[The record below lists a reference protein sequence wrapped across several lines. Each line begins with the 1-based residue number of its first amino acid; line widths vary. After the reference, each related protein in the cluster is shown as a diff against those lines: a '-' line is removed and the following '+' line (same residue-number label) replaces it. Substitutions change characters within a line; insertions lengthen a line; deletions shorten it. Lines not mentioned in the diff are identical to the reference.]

1 MGRARHS
8 LTGLGA
14 FLAVAALAA
23 LGAGL
28 LAAGCSAGGSEAGAA
43 GPGLRFSEI
52 AAPAGFRHRHHKP
65 SLDPKLE
72 NVMTWVSSVGA
83 AVAAGDFDND
93 GRIDLYVTDSHKG
106 EPNHLYR
113 NQGDGTFV
121 DVAAEA
127 GLADVNG
134 EDGVSMDCVWG
145 DVDNDGWEDL
155 YLVRWGRDA
164 LFHNNHDGTFT
175 DVTTDRFRSL
185 GGTPGTGWHNG
196 NAAIFLDYDLDGRL
210 DLYVGNY
217 FADVDL
223 WHLKSTR
230 IMHDD
235 FEHARNGGRNQL
247 FHQEADGTFVEVPL
261 SEGLDDPGWTLA
273 VGSADLD
280 NDGWPDLYC
289 ADDFGP
295 DQVFL
300 NRRDGT
306 FANVSSEA
314 IVPDTKKGMNVD
326 FGDVNGDGW
335 LDVYV
340 TNVTTSAYLQEG
352 NMLWHN
358 NGVGPDGVPT
368 FTDVSLETGTYDGG
382 WGWGAKF
389 FDADDDGDL
398 DLVSANGFITA
409 GPGSY
414 WFDLASWTVT
424 GKDPADTRNWPA
436 IGDRSFSGR
445 ERTRFWRN
453 DGLGTFSEAARDVGL
468 DSVHDGRGVA
478 VLDADDDGDLDLFL
492 ANQGQPPDFYRND
505 GTGGNHWLRVSL
517 LGDPETGTN
526 RDGVGTRVTA
536 VTPGG
541 KRMIRERDGGNGF
554 SGQSDPRL
562 HFGLGA
568 ETRVALLEV
577 RWPDGGLQYFE
588 DVPADQELT
597 VRQDPARY
605 ASRVKIRVG
614 RPEALPRRREGLA
627 APKPEVDPAALDAE
641 LSAVET
647 RLRRGEGGYTLAG
660 LYRRRCVET
669 GRQDRAIA
677 FFRELVEA
685 GPKPRL
691 RVQLATAYI
700 DKIPTCGGI
709 AAVICKGSLARKA
722 LDQLDAVLERDPDS
736 WIGHYCRGVNHLH
749 WPRALRHSRQAA
761 ADLERCV
768 ELRRKAAAR
777 PEDLRVYVGLGDAW
791 AKAGDF
797 DRARR
802 AWRQGLALFPGSE
815 ELAKRLKP
823 DLGSGDDDLLAYVE
837 DQESLERPIDTDLS
851 FMDSPGAMN

>member
-1 MGRARHS
+1 MNRLRHS
-8 LTGLGA
+8 ATALVT
-14 FLAVAALAA
+14 ALAA
-23 LGAGL
+23 ALLVTGL
-28 LAAGCSAGGSEAGAA
+28 WAAGCSGGPVEAGDSPGAGLHFSQVAAAA
-43 GPGLRFSEI
+43 GFH
-52 AAPAGFRHRHHKP
+52 HRHHKP
-65 SLDPKLE
+65 SLDPQLD
-72 NVMTWVSSVGA
+72 NVMAWVSSLGA
-83 AVAAGDFDND
+83 AAAAGDFDDD
-93 GRIDLYVTDSHKG
+93 GRIDLFVTDSRKG
-106 EPNHLYR
+106 EPDHLYHNR
-113 NQGDGTFV
+113 GDGTFV
-121 DVAAEA
+121 DVAAKA

-134 EDGVSMDCVWG
+134 EDGVSMDAVWG
-145 DVDNDGWEDL
+145 DVDNDGWQD
-155 YLVRWGRDA
+155 

-175 DVTTDRFRSL
+175 DVTAERFRSL
-185 GGTPGTGWHNG
+185 DGSPGTGWHNG

-217 FADVDL
+217 FADEDL
-223 WHLKSTR
+223 WHLATTR

-235 FEHARNGGRNQL
+235 FEHSRNGGRNQL
-247 FHQEADGTFVEVPL
+247 FHQEPDGTFVEVPL
-261 SEGLDDPGWTLA
+261 ADGLDDPGWTLA

-306 FANVSSEA
+306 FADVSSEA

-398 DLVSANGFITA
+398 DLVSADGFITA

-414 WFDLASWTVT
+414 WFDLATWTVT

-445 ERTRFWRN
+445 ERTRFWRD
-453 DGLGTFSEAARDVGL
+453 DGLGTFSEAAREVGL
-468 DSVHDGRGVA
+468 DSTRDGRGVA
-478 VLDADDDGDLDLFL
+478 VFDYDDDGDLDVFL
-492 ANQGQPPDFYRND
+492 ANQGQPPDFYRNE
-505 GTGGNHWLRVSL
+505 GIAGNHWLRVAL
-517 LGDPETGTN
+517 VGDPKTRTN

-536 VTPGG
+536 LTPAGH
-541 KRMIRERDGGNGF
+541 RMIRERDGGNGF
-554 SGQSDPRL
+554 AGQSDPRL
-562 HFGLGA
+562 HFGLGG

-588 DVPADQELT
+588 DVAADQQLT
-597 VRQDPARY
+597 VCQDPARY
-605 ASRVKIRVG
+605 ASRVKIHVG
-614 RPEALPRRREGLA
+614 RPEAVPRRREAGQ

-641 LSAVET
+641 LSAVEA
-647 RLRRGEGGYTLAG
+647 RIRRAEGGYTLPG

-677 FFRELVEA
+677 FFRDLVEA
-685 GPKPRL
+685 RPEPRL
-691 RVQLATAYI
+691 RVELATAYI
-700 DKIPTCGGI
+700 DKIPTCGGL
-709 AAVICKGSLARKA
+709 AAVICKGTLARKA
-722 LDQLDAVLERDPDS
+722 LDQLDAVLEKDPDS
-736 WIGHYCRGVNHLH
+736 WIGHYCRGINHLH
-749 WPRALRHSRQAA
+749 WPRALRHSRRAA

-768 ELRRKAAAR
+768 ELRRGAAAR
-777 PEDLRVYVGLGDAW
+777 PEDLRVYVALGDAW

-797 DRARR
+797 GRARR
-802 AWRQGLALFPGSE
+802 AWRDGLALFPGAE
-815 ELAKRLKP
+815 ELTKRLELGQDLEQGP
-823 DLGSGDDDLLAYVE
+823 DDELLAYVE
-837 DQESLERPIDTDLS
+837 DRESLERPIDTDLS
-851 FMDSPGAMN
+851 FMDGPGAAR